1 MYDSTRSGP
10 GNIWKDKNVSTEL
23 QEIQASPQAQAG
35 AKDDLLAADERNL
48 SNPAIHGLSA
58 SQSPPFFQRLN
69 LKSEC
74 Y

>member
-1 MYDSTRSGP
+1 M
-10 GNIWKDKNVSTEL
+10 STEL
-23 QEIQASPQAQAG
+23 QEIQVSPQTKAG

-48 SNPAIHGLSA
+48 PNPAIHGLSA
-58 SQSPPFFQRLN
+58 SLQRLN